1 MRGLAAEGEAEQA
14 RVLAAKGEAQAKVVD
29 AGPSTEERRRLA
41 GLTARSAAWAEKKMH
56 LRIDLAAGMGWLYDG
71 PYPLRRFVVWAGPHD
86 PLGLPGALEPGSH
99 TVTGVW
105 GAHPPPALRSADD
118 ASAAP
123 WPGEVPERPWDVL
136 QVDTTL
142 VYSATPPLPAITGE
156 AMPNTVRV
164 GEMDLAAVLPSL
176 PVGAPVH
183 VW

>member
-1 MRGLAAEGEAEQA
+1 
-14 RVLAAKGEAQAKVVD
+14 
-29 AGPSTEERRRLA
+29 
-41 GLTARSAAWAEKKMH
+41 MH
-56 LRIDLAAGMGWLYDG
+56 LRIDLQAGAGALYDG
-71 PYPLRRFVVWAGPHD
+71 PYPLRRFPIWVGPRD
-86 PLGLPGALEPGSH
+86 PLAIPAALEPGTH

-118 ASAAP
+118 ASSAP
-123 WPGEVPERPWDVL
+123 WPGEVPDQAWDVL

-156 AMPNTVRV
+156 ALPNGIRV

-176 PVGAPVH
+176 PVGAHVH